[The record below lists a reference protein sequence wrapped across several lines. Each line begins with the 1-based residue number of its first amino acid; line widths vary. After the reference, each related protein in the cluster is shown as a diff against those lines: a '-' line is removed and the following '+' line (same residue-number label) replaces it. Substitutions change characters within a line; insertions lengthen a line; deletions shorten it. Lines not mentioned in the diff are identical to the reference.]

1 MQQRDYESKNRN
13 SYDYFS
19 NSLLW
24 VYSINSVLSA
34 QVNLSL
40 SSFRPEETDGIE
52 VAFIESA
59 RNDYG
64 LNDFAILNRL
74 QFCIENLDPFDPFN
88 PNTALSLTAPI
99 PNFQPP
105 YNGIACFNG
114 RSFSL
119 KQDTVNFQLGLQY
132 QWTENSSLN
141 LLVGRTLSETQRD
154 VFDPTNAILTTG
166 ELTGNYVQETE
177 KYNLSYIADIDFRHS
192 ARIISKLSTS
202 QSQEQTAYGVSS
214 YTRRLV
220 LSNNW
225 QINEFSGLNINI
237 SHVERNQSFTSTNQT
252 LSDSTFRKLSISY
265 MQQWN
270 KYFSSNFSYIYG
282 EIENNAPKSGK
293 RNRFMFTLTWQ
304 PKVFRWSK

>member
-1 MQQRDYESKNRN
+1 M
-13 SYDYFS
+13 
-19 NSLLW
+19 
-24 VYSINSVLSA
+24 
-34 QVNLSL
+34 
-40 SSFRPEETDGIE
+40 
-52 VAFIESA
+52 
-59 RNDYG
+59 
-64 LNDFAILNRL
+64 
-74 QFCIENLDPFDPFN
+74 
-88 PNTALSLTAPI
+88 
-99 PNFQPP
+99 
-105 YNGIACFNG
+105 
-114 RSFSL
+114 
-119 KQDTVNFQLGLQY
+119 GLQY

-177 KYNLSYIADIDFRHS
+177 KYNLSYIADIDYRHS